1 MSEGSFVMYTI
12 KQVAEEFG
20 VSDNTIRNWE
30 KEFGDILNIQRDS
43 NNNRYYIQEDIENF
57 RAILHLRE
65 EGFGIAQI
73 KKIFKTIKH
82 ESPNT
87 GTSGVSKEDINSLK
101 AMFNQGVPAV
111 NNVTKEDLQSFQES
125 IVQAIGSQFQSFA
138 NTINE
143 MQLKIGQLDNRM
155 QMLLEAPKEDSV
167 DSLQKELANIKELQ
181 KSLQQEFQASETNE
195 LLRKQAETISSLNNE
210 LKEREEKFSQ
220 MVSKYREEVIEIREE
235 PKKGF
240 FTKLFG
246 K

>member
-1 MSEGSFVMYTI
+1 MNEGSFVMYTI

-43 NNNRYYIQEDIENF
+43 NNNRYYIREDIENF

-73 KKIFKTIKH
+73 KKIFKTIKNQNANP
-82 ESPNT
+82 E
-87 GTSGVSKEDINSLK
+87 TSGVSKEEFNSLK

-111 NNVTKEDLQSFQES
+111 SMVTKDDLQNFQES
-125 IVQAIGSQFQSFA
+125 IVQAIGTQFQTFA
-138 NTINE
+138 SAINDL
-143 MQLKIGQLDNRM
+143 QQKIGQLDTRM
-155 QMLLEAPKEDSV
+155 QNLLEAPKEGTADLLQEELKTIKMLQE
-167 DSLQKELANIKELQ
+167 SLQK
-181 KSLQQEFQASETNE
+181 EFQASEI
-195 LLRKQAETISSLNNE
+195 KQVDTLKTLNDE

-220 MVSKYREEVIEIREE
+220 LITKYRDEVVEKREE
-235 PKKGF
+235 PNKGF
-240 FTKLFG
+240 FAKLFG